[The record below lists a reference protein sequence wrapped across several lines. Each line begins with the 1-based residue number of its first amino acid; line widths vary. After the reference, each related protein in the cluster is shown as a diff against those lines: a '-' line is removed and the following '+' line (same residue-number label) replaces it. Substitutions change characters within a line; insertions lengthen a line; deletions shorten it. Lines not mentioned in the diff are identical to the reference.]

1 MYRSTVVLT
10 EIFSSFLPLSDFV
23 FFYRLWEDVTG
34 VHTLQEPQSFN
45 LFEIKLNFIPPRQK
59 VIDWSSKFEISTIQG
74 NIGELRI
81 KWQEQ

>member
-1 MYRSTVVLT
+1 M
-10 EIFSSFLPLSDFV
+10 
-23 FFYRLWEDVTG
+23 
-34 VHTLQEPQSFN
+34 QEPQSFN

-81 KWQEQ
+81 KRQEQ